1 MNNKTQANFKQTSSK
16 PQADAQATFQA
27 CLNSGDEKERRPAF
41 LFYYKDWLS
50 DSGVNKLSRAE
61 KGFYIDLLCYLF
73 QEEGYL
79 YTPEKLEDGDI
90 LEMMNVSK
98 QEGEKVINKLLR
110 VKCLYRNEQGYIYNK
125 RMVREIEIYKAKQ
138 EAGRKGGRQARA
150 NERASKASS
159 KTQAKLKQA
168 SSKTQAGSEADAQ
181 AKSNI
186 AVAVAVADI
195 KNSLSTARAREKG
208 ENPETG
214 LPDYHIEPP
223 PGMPKSLEEAI
234 TMAEMAGVPASF
246 TTDFAYPKLLAC
258 GYRDG
263 NNPIRN
269 FGQWTKVYHSN
280 WQNLEK
286 RRDAEKA
293 ERAKP
298 QAIKSRGHLF
308 DETPTKEFKF

>member
-50 DSGVNKLSRAE
+50 DSGVSRLSRAE

-79 YTPEKLEDGDI
+79 YIPEKLEDGDI

-98 QEGEKVINKLLR
+98 QEGENVINKLLR
-110 VKCLYRNEQGYIYNK
+110 VKCLYRNEQGYVYNK

-150 NERASKASS
+150 NEREI
-159 KTQAKLKQA
+159 KTQASFKQA
-168 SSKTQAGSEADAQ
+168 SSKIQADSEADAQ

-186 AVAVAVADI
+186 AVAVAVADNK
-195 KNSLSTARAREKG
+195 KNITQARARGGSSEEEKNG
-208 ENPETG
+208 Y
-214 LPDYHIEPP
+214 LIEPP

-234 TMAEMAGVPASF
+234 SMGSLAGASESF
-246 TTDFAYPKLLAC
+246 VRDRAYPQALAC
-258 GYRDG
+258 GWMLDG
-263 NNPIRN
+263 NCTIRN
-269 FGQWTKVYHSN
+269 FGAWAKLFEDNSKNAQKRKEVADRNVVKPSKTLGERRMAAEPWLYDKDIKVRE
-280 WQNLEK
+280 L
-286 RRDAEKA
+286 
-293 ERAKP
+293 
-298 QAIKSRGHLF
+298 
-308 DETPTKEFKF
+308 

>member
-1 MNNKTQANFKQTSSK
+1 SSK

-79 YTPEKLEDGDI
+79 YAPEKLEDGDI
-90 LEMMNVSK
+90 LEMMNTLK
-98 QEGEKVINKLLR
+98 QEGENVINKLLR

-138 EAGRKGGRQARA
+138 EAGRKGGKQARA
-150 NERASKASS
+150 NERASKVSS
-159 KTQAKLKQA
+159 KTQANFKQT
-168 SSKTQAGSEADAQ
+168 SSKPQADSEADAQ

-186 AVAVAVADI
+186 AVAVAVADNK
-195 KNSLSTARAREKG
+195 KNITQARAREGSSEEEKNG
-208 ENPETG
+208 Y
-214 LPDYHIEPP
+214 LIEPP

-234 TMAEMAGVPASF
+234 SMGSLAGASESF
-246 TTDFAYPKLLAC
+246 VRDRAYPQALAC
-258 GYRDG
+258 GWMLDG
-263 NNPIRN
+263 NRTIRN
-269 FGQWTKVYHSN
+269 FGAWAKLFEDNSKNAQKRKEVADRNVVKPSKTLGQRRMEAEPWLYDKDIKVRE
-280 WQNLEK
+280 L
-286 RRDAEKA
+286 
-293 ERAKP
+293 
-298 QAIKSRGHLF
+298 
-308 DETPTKEFKF
+308 

>member
-1 MNNKTQANFKQTSSK
+1 ME
-16 PQADAQATFQA
+16 AQAKSKQNPSRAQAAFQV
-27 CLNSGDEKERRPAF
+27 CLTTGDEKERRPAF

-50 DSGVNKLSRAE
+50 DSGVSRLSRAE

-150 NERASKASS
+150 NERASK
-159 KTQAKLKQA
+159 TQASFKQA
-168 SSKTQAGSEADAQ
+168 SSKIQADSEADAQ

-186 AVAVAVADI
+186 AVAVAVADNK
-195 KNSLSTARAREKG
+195 KNITQARARGGSSEEEKNG
-208 ENPETG
+208 Y
-214 LPDYHIEPP
+214 LIEPP
-223 PGMPKSLEEAI
+223 PGMPKNEDEAVA
-234 TMAEMAGVPASF
+234 MAEMAGVPAEF
-246 TTDFAYPKLLAC
+246 TKEKAYPKILSI
-258 GYRDG
+258 GFREG
-263 NNPIRN
+263 NTIIRH
-269 FGQWTKVYHSN
+269 FGQWAKLYYSN
-280 WQNLEK
+280 WLNQEK
-286 RRDAEKA
+286 RHQKTTQPF
-293 ERAKP
+293 ERKDNYMYNSK
-298 QAIKSRGHLF
+298 IKLP
-308 DETPTKEFKF
+308 EL